1 VIVVVGLLVGVV
13 TVRFLRMV
21 SADILSSPA
30 LERRN
35 YRDRLVPTAGGLY
48 IVIAVLV
55 VEAGRAVLGALGVG
69 DHTGLTLARS
79 EMLFAV
85 FGFGFLG
92 LVDDLAAVGSD
103 RGFRGHVGALRQGR
117 VTTGLLKLVAGAA
130 VAVVLVATPGFKSGR
145 SLIVDALL
153 IALAANLGNLLD
165 RAPGRTIKC
174 GLIVYVPIAFAL
186 GADPTGVA
194 LAPVIGATFG
204 LLGDDLH
211 ERLMVGDTGANVI
224 GAVLGLAVVLGSEEH
239 TRIAV
244 MLVLLGLNV
253 AAELVSFSDV
263 IDAVPPLRWL
273 DRLGRATLSSTESP
287 STGPP
292 SRPTPGASVEGDVA
306 HPLGPVALRP
316 QPGTEPVQPPE
327 VLRRRDDDAADLG

>member
-1 VIVVVGLLVGVV
+1 VGLLVGVV

-21 SADILSSPA
+21 SADILSSPV

-48 IVIAVLV
+48 IVITVLV
-55 VEAGRAVLGALGVG
+55 VEAGRAVLGAIGVG

-130 VAVVLVATPGFKSGR
+130 VAVVLVATPGFKTGR
-145 SLIVDALL
+145 SLIVDAML

-174 GLIVYVPIAFAL
+174 GLIVYVPVAFAL
-186 GADPTGVA
+186 GGDPTGVA

-211 ERLMVGDTGANVI
+211 ERLMLGDTGANVI
-224 GAVLGLAVVLGSEEH
+224 GAVLGLGVVLGSQES

-244 MLVLLGLNV
+244 MLVLLALNV
-253 AAELVSFSDV
+253 AAELVSFSAV

-273 DRLGRATLSSTESP
+273 DRLGRANPGSTGSP
-287 STGPP
+287 SAGPR
-292 SRPTPGASVEGDVA
+292 SRPAPGPSVEGDVA
-306 HPLGPVALRP
+306 DPLGPVPLRP
-316 QPGTEPVQPPE
+316 QAGTEPVQPPE